1 MSQAPVIHV
10 HIHIDSPYITKE
22 RFSELS
28 GMPLRTV
35 QDRGLNGE
43 LPVESLDLKHAS
55 RKGAS
60 TYVNMVKLFQMAAAS
75 QFEHP
80 RFPTVNLKS

>member
-1 MSQAPVIHV
+1 MTAPIHV
-10 HIHIDSPYITKE
+10 HIHIDTPYMTKE
-22 RFSELS
+22 RFAEVS
-28 GMPLRTV
+28 GMPVRTV

-43 LPVESLDLKHAS
+43 LPVESLGLDSGNK
-55 RKGAS
+55 RGAT

-80 RFPTVNLKS
+80 RFPTINAKA